1 MNVDGMTTIDNT
13 SWISFH
19 FYVVKA
25 WKQIPLLVQCVEKLM
40 CRAQLIM

>member
-1 MNVDGMTTIDNT
+1 MNVDGMTTMDNA

-25 WKQIPLLVQCVEKLM
+25 WKQIPFFLQCVEN
-40 CRAQLIM
+40 IDV

>member
-1 MNVDGMTTIDNT
+1 MNVDGMTTTDDA

-25 WKQIPLLVQCVEKLM
+25 WKEIPLLVQCVGTIDNVIELM
-40 CRAQLIM
+40 F

>member
-1 MNVDGMTTIDNT
+1 MNVDGKRTIDNA

-25 WKQIPLLVQCVEKLM
+25 WKPIPLLVQCVEN
-40 CRAQLIM
+40 IDV